1 MMPPII
7 LTTIIV
13 AAFWLLLK
21 LTAKRVVAVGLPASE
36 EPPKAQ
42 RISLVVFGYWAYKA
56 RIYWL
61 PFYDG
66 D

>member
-1 MMPPII
+1 MTPII
-7 LTTIIV
+7 LTTII
-13 AAFWLLLK
+13 AAAIWLLLK

-42 RISLVVFGYWAYKA
+42 RLAMVVFGYWAYIA

>member
-1 MMPPII
+1 MIPQII
-7 LTTIIV
+7 LLV
-13 AAFWLLLK
+13 LLAAAIWLLLK
-21 LTAKRVVAVGLPASE
+21 LTAKRVIAVGLPASE
-36 EPPKAQ
+36 EPPTAQ
-42 RISLVVFGYWAYKA
+42 RLPLVVFGYWAYSP

>member
-1 MMPPII
+1 MPPII
-7 LTTIIV
+7 LTTLI
-13 AAFWLLLK
+13 AAAIWLLLK

-42 RISLVVFGYWAYKA
+42 RLAMVVFGYWAYTP